1 MITKGSK
8 VRIQGEELAGIVLET
23 KEDFAL
29 VNIVDKNEWKPF
41 SELEEISDELL
52 NRMLKGDLDGSL
64 DFILAIDAN
73 RLLVEQLWNPYV
85 FASSSRIQIFPHQI
99 DEVTWALDNPKTL
112 IADEVGLG
120 KTIIAALVSTEL
132 RERGLAKKS
141 LYVVPKSLVLKWQ
154 DELNEKF
161 GSEAK
166 IIDSNYARANPT
178 LWKEDEFS
186 LHNINGLSKT
196 RTCYGKTTR
205 WK

>member
-1 MITKGSK
+1 MISKGSK
-8 VRIQGEELAGIVLET
+8 VRIQGEQLTGIVLET
-23 KEDFAL
+23 KEGFAR
-29 VNIVDKNEWKPF
+29 VNIGDKNEWKPF

-52 NRMLKGDLDGSL
+52 NRMLKGDLDSSL

-99 DEVTWALDNPKTL
+99 DEVTWALENPKTL

-120 KTIIAALVSTEL
+120 KTIVAALVSTEL
-132 RERGLAKKS
+132 KERGLSKKS

-161 GSEAK
+161 DSDAK
-166 IIDSNYARANPT
+166 IISI
-178 LWKEDEFS
+178 S
-186 LHNINGLSKT
+186 
-196 RTCYGKTTR
+196 
-205 WK
+205 